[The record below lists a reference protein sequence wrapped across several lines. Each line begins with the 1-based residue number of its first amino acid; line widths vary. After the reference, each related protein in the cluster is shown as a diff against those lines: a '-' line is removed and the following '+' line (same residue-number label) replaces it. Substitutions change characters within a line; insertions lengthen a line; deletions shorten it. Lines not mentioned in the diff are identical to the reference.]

1 MPHKKLQNERSTMS
15 TISIANSSQA
25 LLGTGKQRRDGV
37 LGRLLR
43 RMIEARTRA
52 AERRVAFHLE
62 GLSEERLAALGLTTA
77 EIATI
82 RARRWRGRTS

>member
-1 MPHKKLQNERSTMS
+1 
-15 TISIANSSQA
+15 
-25 LLGTGKQRRDGV
+25 
-37 LGRLLR
+37 
-43 RMIEARTRA
+43 MIEARTRA